1 MSQAAKLTQEMATLT
16 AQIDAIE
23 SGVKIGLSRNNGY
36 LQEFHPKAY
45 EMCKEHVLAVL
56 KATRADLMV
65 EMAREVGLPARLEAI
80 EECVVVQRPN
90 PPQPPALP
98 SSE

>member
-1 MSQAAKLTQEMATLT
+1 
-16 AQIDAIE
+16 
-23 SGVKIGLSRNNGY
+23 
-36 LQEFHPKAY
+36 
-45 EMCKEHVLAVL
+45 MCKEHVLAVL